1 MKKVRRITCLCMV
14 CCLCMLLAVPC
25 LAATAPTDLSK
36 DCEEFFPVAGCEY
49 EDIFLRTLYTDGAYS
64 EAASIQLR
72 MLFENDTDAFMT
84 DLTAMPYVI
93 EQNVLNLL
101 LYSYYFTEE
110 DTLWLRD
117 KAAEL
122 QKKYESKPTEKLL
135 AQNIQAMAEEQW
147 EEVYGPKPD
156 PSTIAPKDLSKEYEG
171 MFPVAGCA
179 YDDIFSRVIFTEGGY
194 VTAAEEQLKLL
205 LVEDTDHFVKSLSGY
220 TPELIREYV
229 IGFLVDS
236 YDTESDLVW
245 LQRWSAKQLEVYPET
260 SAERGLLQEFQDR
273 AAAKQ
278 AELNGTAPSD
288 PQDSAGHHSGCI
300 IACAV
305 LAVVIVGCT
314 VVNVRL
320 HRKNKKA

>member
-1 MKKVRRITCLCMV
+1 MKKVRRIACLCMV

-25 LAATAPTDLSK
+25 LAATAPTNLSK
-36 DCEEFFPVAGCEY
+36 DCEEMFPIAGCEY

-72 MLFENDTDAFMT
+72 LLFENDTDAFMT
-84 DLTAMPYVI
+84 DLAAMPHVI

-122 QKKYESKPTEKLL
+122 QKKYESMPPERLL
-135 AQNIQAMAEEQW
+135 AQDIQAMAEEQW

-179 YDDIFSRVIFTEGGY
+179 YDDIFSRTILAEGS
-194 VTAAEEQLKLL
+194 AATGAKEQLKML
-205 LVEDTDHFVKSLSGY
+205 LVEDTDHFVKSLSAH
-220 TPELIREYV
+220 THELVREYV
-229 IGFLVDS
+229 IDFLIDS

-245 LQRWSAKQLEVYPET
+245 LQRWSAKQLEAYPDT

-278 AELNGTAPSD
+278 AELNGTAQSD
-288 PQDSAGHHSGCI
+288 PQDSAEHHSGCV

-320 HRKNKKA
+320 HKKRK